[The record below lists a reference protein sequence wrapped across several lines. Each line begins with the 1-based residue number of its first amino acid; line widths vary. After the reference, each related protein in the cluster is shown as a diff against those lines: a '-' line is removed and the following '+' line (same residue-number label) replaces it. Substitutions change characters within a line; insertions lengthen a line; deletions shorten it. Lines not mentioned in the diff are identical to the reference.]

1 MNRLAEFA
9 GQTRT
14 LERPLKAAK
23 RERDPRRGE
32 AQALCSPAKMCYPG
46 YMRTRKTSS
55 ASQTMTLRLDP
66 DTLRR
71 LDDLAQATDR
81 SKAWLA
87 AQAVKTYLD
96 LNEWQIAA
104 IHQAVVKADRRNTKF
119 FTQEEVDAWL
129 TTWGTPQEREPGE

>member
-1 MNRLAEFA
+1 MYY
-9 GQTRT
+9 
-14 LERPLKAAK
+14 LE
-23 RERDPRRGE
+23 
-32 AQALCSPAKMCYPG
+32 
-46 YMRTRKTSS
+46 YMRTRKTSA

-96 LNEWQIAA
+96 LNEWQIQA
-104 IHQAVVKADRRNTKF
+104 IREAVAKADRRDAKF

-129 TTWGTPQEREPGE
+129 ATWGTPQEREPGV